1 MTLQRSKT
9 GVMTPTYAVIILK
22 ILVVLVH
29 NLVVLDLLKRY
40 VKPVSVQWS
49 EQGMAETLKS
59 MKSCIDIFQC
69 NCRQI
74 YYYGL

>member
-1 MTLQRSKT
+1 MTSQRSET
-9 GVMTPTYAVIILK
+9 GVMVPTFAVIILK

-29 NLVVLDLLKRY
+29 NLIVLDLLIRC

-49 EQGMAETLKS
+49 EQGKAEILKS
-59 MKSCIDIFQC
+59 ICIDTFQC

>member
-1 MTLQRSKT
+1 MTSQRSET
-9 GVMTPTYAVIILK
+9 GVMVPTFAVIILK
-22 ILVVLVH
+22 ILEVLVH
-29 NLVVLDLLKRY
+29 NLIVLDLLIRC

-49 EQGMAETLKS
+49 EQGKAEILKS
-59 MKSCIDIFQC
+59 ICIDIFQC

>member
-1 MTLQRSKT
+1 MTSQRSET
-9 GVMTPTYAVIILK
+9 GVMVPTFAVIILK

-29 NLVVLDLLKRY
+29 NLIVLDLLIRS

-49 EQGMAETLKS
+49 EQGKAEILKS
-59 MKSCIDIFQC
+59 ICIDIFQC

>member
-1 MTLQRSKT
+1 MTSQRSET
-9 GVMTPTYAVIILK
+9 GVMVPTFAVIILK

-29 NLVVLDLLKRY
+29 NLIVLDLLIRC
-40 VKPVSVQWS
+40 VKLVSVQWS
-49 EQGMAETLKS
+49 EQGKAEILKS
-59 MKSCIDIFQC
+59 ICIDIFQC